1 LPKKESD
8 MNQDLQNKIS
18 KKFKALFNTTPKL
31 FSAPGRINI
40 IGEHADYN
48 DGFVLPAAID
58 KRIYFAFGVNN
69 ENKHRFFS
77 FDFDEYF
84 ETDQLEV
91 NKETTHWAKYIIGV
105 LAQFENLNL
114 HFDIVFGG
122 DIPAGAGLS
131 SSAALESGVAVAVNE
146 FLQAGKSP
154 FELVKM
160 AQKAEHDYAGVMCG
174 IMDQYASVFGKENH
188 VIRLDCRTNTH
199 DYFPLH
205 LQDFSLILVDTQ
217 VKHSL
222 ASSEYNLRR
231 KECERAVKYYQEK
244 HTNVKS
250 LRDVKLEWL
259 ELNKPDENSYKR
271 AKYIVEEFQRVI
283 KATEALEK
291 DDLQSLGDLLY
302 QTHEG
307 LQHLYEVSCTELDFL
322 VDQTKDMKEVL
333 GARMMGGGFGGC
345 TLNLVHQNF
354 VEEFK
359 SQIVKSYQAEFNQ
372 SPEFYLVKIE
382 NGAG

>member
-1 LPKKESD
+1 

-18 KKFKALFNTTPKL
+18 KKFKSLFNATPKL

-58 KRIYFAFGVNN
+58 KRIYFAFAVNN

-84 ETDQLEV
+84 ETADLIV
-91 NKETTHWAKYIIGV
+91 KKETTHWAKYIIGV

-146 FLQAGKSP
+146 FLQAGKSK
-154 FELVKM
+154 FELVKI

-174 IMDQYASVFGKENH
+174 IMDQYASVFGKAEH

-205 LQDFSLILVDTQ
+205 LQDYSLILVDTQ

-231 KECERAVKYYQEK
+231 QECERAVAYYQEK
-244 HTNVKS
+244 HPDVNS
-250 LRDVKLEWL
+250 LRDVKLDWL
-259 ELNKPDENSYKR
+259 EQNKPDETSYKR
-271 AKYIVEEFQRVI
+271 ASYIVEEFQRVI

-291 DDLQSLGDLLY
+291 DDLKTLGDLLY
-302 QTHEG
+302 QTHNG
-307 LQHLYEVSCTELDFL
+307 LQHLYEVSCIELDFL
-322 VDQTKDMKEVL
+322 VDQTREMKEVL

-345 TLNLVHQNF
+345 TINLVRQDF

-372 SPEFYLVKIE
+372 SPEFYMVRIE